1 MKSNLYKLALI
12 TGLSLVAV
20 SSAQAQSKTGT
31 QSQQEAARQRQ
42 EQERLESRTAMDD
55 LHAEGAAGRA
65 LQPRTFKASVVVNN
79 SSARTIASVAWTVSL
94 VDRESGE
101 TIRSYDVT
109 TRTRIAPGK
118 KKTLDKRLPL
128 PRYGLVNARNPQSPG
143 TVAKIVPVITRVTYE
158 DGSFDTPEPEQPEAT
173 GRQTQ

>member
-1 MKSNLYKLALI
+1 MLYKLALVI
-12 TGLSLVAV
+12 GLSLVVV
-20 SSAQAQSKTGT
+20 SSAQAQVENRD
-31 QSQQEAARQRQ
+31 QQRQQEAGRQRQ
-42 EQERLESRTAMDD
+42 EQEGLEARQKMDD

-65 LQPRTFKASVVVNN
+65 AMPRTFKASVVVSN
-79 SSARTIASVAWTVSL
+79 SRAKAIASVAWKVSL

-118 KKTLDKRLPL
+118 KKKLDKRLPL
-128 PRYGLVNARNPQSPG
+128 PRYGLVNARDPQSPG

-158 DGSFDTPEPEQPEAT
+158 DGSFETPAPEQPDAPEPRA
-173 GRQTQ
+173 Q

>member
-12 TGLSLVAV
+12 TGLSLVAI
-20 SSAQAQSKTGT
+20 SSAQAQGNRSP
-31 QSQQEAARQRQ
+31 SQQEAARQRQ
-42 EQERLESRTAMDD
+42 EQEVLERRTEIDD
-55 LHAEGAAGRA
+55 LNAEGAAGRA
-65 LQPRTFKASVVVNN
+65 LTPRTFKASVVVNN
-79 SSARTIASVAWTVSL
+79 SSAKAIASVNWTVSL

-101 TIRSYDVT
+101 TIRSYDVN

-158 DGSFDTPEPEQPEAT
+158 DGSFDTPEPEQSEET
-173 GRQTQ
+173 ERQTQ